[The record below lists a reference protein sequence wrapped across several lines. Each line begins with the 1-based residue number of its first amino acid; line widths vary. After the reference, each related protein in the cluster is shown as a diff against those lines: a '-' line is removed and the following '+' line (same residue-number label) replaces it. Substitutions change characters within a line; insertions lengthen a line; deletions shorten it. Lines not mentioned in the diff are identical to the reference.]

1 MNEAYSIKIVTT
13 KKVEKH
19 TSVPFSGFYGAHVL
33 SPARTQESLVTTI
46 HDRRILRVEKKHV
59 CVYMCRAAI
68 QKNWLLNP

>member
-1 MNEAYSIKIVTT
+1 MNEAHGIKIVMT
-13 KKVEKH
+13 KKVETR

-46 HDRRILRVEKKHV
+46 HDSRILCVGKKHM
-59 CVYMCRAAI
+59 CVYMCWAAI